1 MATESGNSNKIYV
14 VPSAG
19 VYTAVGGELS
29 NSFTVNSEII
39 DVSNKDSDWAAN
51 IAGTKSFEA
60 SGNFQ
65 VDKTSTTKAALVAGA
80 SVNIFIGEISGST
93 PVYGVSGSAIISSVA
108 VSSERN
114 AAVTLDISFT
124 GTGALAYINGVLPT
138 TTVAA
143 TTTTGS

>member
-1 MATESGNSNKIYV
+1 MGTESGNKNKIYV

-19 VYTAVGGELS
+19 VYTPIGGELS

-39 DVSNKDSDWAAN
+39 DVSNKDSEWAAN
-51 IAGTKSFEA
+51 IAGTKSWEA

-65 VDKTSTTKAALVAGA
+65 VDKSSTTKAALIAGA
-80 SVNIFIGEISGST
+80 SVNLFIGEINGST

-108 VSSERN
+108 TSSERD

-124 GTGALAYINGVLPT
+124 GTGALSYINSTLPT
-138 TTVAA
+138 TTAA
-143 TTTTGS
+143 PTTTT